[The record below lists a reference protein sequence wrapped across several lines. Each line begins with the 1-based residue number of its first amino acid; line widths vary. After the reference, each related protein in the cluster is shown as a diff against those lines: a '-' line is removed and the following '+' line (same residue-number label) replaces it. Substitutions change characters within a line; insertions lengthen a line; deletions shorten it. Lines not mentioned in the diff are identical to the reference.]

1 MGYLSLRM
9 GRMTMLLSKTK
20 LTLYLMVTSQKKI
33 NKQVIKKKRY
43 KETPNRIL
51 KLKKKS
57 MKNN

>member
-9 GRMTMLLSKTK
+9 GRMTMLLSRTK
-20 LTLYLMVTSQKKI
+20 LTLYLMVTSLKKI
-33 NKQVIKKKRY
+33 NNQVIKKKRY